1 MQYLNSREIRR
12 VLLQL
17 AGWTDQ
23 SGEEWLV
30 VGSLRVGG
38 RPRQIPMSLL
48 SFRRARWTDEMA
60 EMMDGRV
67 KHVQVRLARMDS
79 RYSEM

>member
-1 MQYLNSREIRR
+1 M
-12 VLLQL
+12 
-17 AGWTDQ
+17 
-23 SGEEWLV
+23 

-38 RPRQIPMSLL
+38 RPRQIPMSLSFL

-60 EMMDGRV
+60 EVMDGRV

-79 RYSEM
+79 KVQ